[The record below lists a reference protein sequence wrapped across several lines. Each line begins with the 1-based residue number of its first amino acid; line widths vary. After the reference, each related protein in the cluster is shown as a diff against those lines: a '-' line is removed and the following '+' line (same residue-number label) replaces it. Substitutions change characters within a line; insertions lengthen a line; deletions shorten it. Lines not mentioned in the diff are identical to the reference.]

1 MLGKFIIVNKDKSD
15 LFVIIHHYLKLDSF
29 AEQTVRNCKPCGT
42 NMIPYPLS
50 TSSNCG
56 DPMYFSFYCNTT
68 SGQVSFKAPSGTYR
82 VTGIDPN
89 TRMFLIQV
97 KGGESPWLNQTLPFS
112 LTSPRNSSSKI
123 PSGVTNDVEI
133 VWEPPLEPIC
143 NLPADCNDWPHSTCK
158 SARDGQRR
166 CLCNISFQW
175 DGAKLNCTTG

>member
-1 MLGKFIIVNKDKSD
+1 

-56 DPMYFSFYCNTT
+56 DPMYFSFDCDTT
-68 SGQVSFKAPSGTYR
+68 SGQVSFKAPRGTYR

-97 KGGESPWLNQTLPFS
+97 KGGGNPWLNQSLPFN

-123 PSGVTNDVEI
+123 SSEVTDDVEI

-143 NLPADCNDWPHSTCK
+143 NLPADCKDWPYSTCK
-158 SARDGQRR
+158 SARDGKRR

-175 DGAKLNCTTG
+175 DGTKLNCTKG